1 MDQRWSIGNNQF
13 SCFIFILIRNYR
25 RIIYSRFYTT
35 CVRIPSAISM
45 YRIIFFTFTDV
56 IRCIKFVRAT
66 FRETRTR
73 EMCANALWG
82 TRAIIL
88 CYIDWP
94 WTIGLVC
101 MWLRRNA
108 WQTHPG
114 CRRFARIHR
123 RGFAHANRM
132 AYVSITSRDVCRA
145 IESRSTSSTQTSC
158 FLCAIVFR
166 VLLAFANG
174 MRMDDWLASSAISN
188 ESCTYVKGMLHS
200 ANLLALTD
208 FSSLFGFIFVILLKL
223 LLYIH
228 ANKYDK
234 NNCIIFLERNISNYL
249 QPINSFQLCA
259 TLTSKFKNLF
269 RSESAITTA
278 TLICKLCL
286 DKLNIVNAFYWRK
299 FDKYHWRESYIQ
311 NIFENISLIVVSFF
325 TYR

>member
-1 MDQRWSIGNNQF
+1 
-13 SCFIFILIRNYR
+13 
-25 RIIYSRFYTT
+25 
-35 CVRIPSAISM
+35 M
-45 YRIIFFTFTDV
+45 YHIIFFTFTDV
-56 IRCIKFVRAT
+56 TRCIKFVRAT

-73 EMCANALWG
+73 ETRADALWG
-82 TRAIIL
+82 TRSIIL

-108 WQTHPG
+108 WQSHPG

-132 AYVSITSRDVCRA
+132 AYVSDNQPRRVSRDW
-145 IESRSTSSTQTSC
+145 IEIDFLHTNFLFSLRNRVSS
-158 FLCAIVFR
+158 FVGLRERNADGRLIGIVSDFER
-166 VLLAFANG
+166 VLHIRQRDVA
-174 MRMDDWLASSAISN
+174 D
-188 ESCTYVKGMLHS
+188 
-200 ANLLALTD
+200 LLALTD

-286 DKLNIVNAFYWRK
+286 DKLN
-299 FDKYHWRESYIQ
+299 
-311 NIFENISLIVVSFF
+311 
-325 TYR
+325 YRQCVLFAQIW